1 MGRDADRPGGA
12 AIASSCRR
20 FAAIVRLPAA
30 VRRRGRLQ
38 RYQLLRRFS
47 RIAKDSRVG
56 THRIDITGFDLTPR
70 QITQIARHGAAV
82 ALSPEAVERMKAAR
96 GVVDG
101 IVERAVP
108 VYGVTT
114 SVGAKTGVPLD
125 LGQIAEFNRRL
136 LLTHNVG
143 HGPVALPEAV
153 RAMMTVLL
161 NSMASGRLG
170 VRPVLAEM
178 LVDAINA
185 DRKVRVHIWGSMG
198 QSDMS
203 PISDLALDIYAG
215 MELLAGEAL
224 ALLNS
229 SALSIGTAALAIED
243 LGHYLRWSTLV
254 AALSMEGFAANPS
267 IVSEA
272 ALLSR
277 PFAGLRAH
285 GEKIRHY
292 LEGSYLF
299 EKGGPRHLQDPLSF
313 RSIPL
318 IHGAAA
324 DSFAFAY
331 KQIETELKASQ
342 NNPIVSLEDNA
353 LVSVANFD
361 NVSLS
366 MALDVARLAF
376 SPVVTSS
383 TERLA
388 KLADSFW
395 SGLSVGLIEEDG
407 VGAPGF
413 NGFAQFHKSITSE
426 ARLLTGPVVGELA
439 SSSHSNGNLDRASMS
454 GLAARRTADLAV
466 LCRSIFAMELLVA
479 AQAVELRK
487 VAPLGRTT
495 GRLFDFVRRAVPF
508 AAAGQRVPHIGPLLD
523 QLDAQRDEIAGLI
536 G

>member
-1 MGRDADRPGGA
+1 MVTQK
-12 AIASSCRR
+12 IS
-20 FAAIVRLPAA
+20 
-30 VRRRGRLQ
+30 
-38 RYQLLRRFS
+38 
-47 RIAKDSRVG
+47 
-56 THRIDITGFDLTPR
+56 ITGFDLTPQ
-70 QITQIARHGAAV
+70 QITLIARHGAAV
-82 ALSPEAVERMKAAR
+82 AISPEAVQRMTASR
-96 GVVDG
+96 SVLED
-101 IVERAVP
+101 IVERALP

-125 LGQIAEFNRRL
+125 PEQIPEFNRRL
-136 LLTHNVG
+136 LLTHNIG
-143 HGPVALPEAV
+143 HGPVAPHDAV

-170 VRPVLAEM
+170 VRPLLAEM
-178 LVDAINA
+178 LVDAINT

-203 PISDLALDIYAG
+203 PISDLALDIYADV
-215 MELLAGEAL
+215 ELHAGEAL

-229 SALSIGTAALAIED
+229 SALALGTAALAIED
-243 LGHYLRWSTLV
+243 LSYLLKWSTLV
-254 AALSMEGFAANPS
+254 AALSMEGYAANPS
-267 IVSEA
+267 IISKP

-277 PFAGLRAH
+277 PFAGLQTH
-285 GEKIRHY
+285 GEKLRHY

-299 EKGGPRHLQDPLSF
+299 KKDGPRHLQDPLSF
-313 RSIPL
+313 RSLPL
-318 IHGAAA
+318 IQGTAA
-324 DSFAFAY
+324 DSLAFAY
-331 KQIETELKASQ
+331 KQVETELKASQ
-342 NNPIVSLEDNA
+342 NNPIVSIEDGA
-353 LVSVANFD
+353 VVSVANFD
-361 NVSLS
+361 TVSLS

-426 ARLLTGPVVGELA
+426 ARLLTGPVVSELA

-454 GLAARRTADLAV
+454 GLAARRTAELAV

-479 AQAVELRK
+479 AQAVQLRK
-487 VAPLGRTT
+487 VAPLGQTT
-495 GRLFDFVRRAVPF
+495 RKLFDFVRRAVPF
-508 AAAGQRVPHIGPLLD
+508 AEAGQRVPHIGSLLD
-523 QLDAQRDEIAGLI
+523 QLDAKRNEIDQLVG
-536 G
+536 